1 MGTALSQSSRSMNAT
16 VNWLKRRVS
25 LSTPTTPSSSIQTRS
40 QPHSNIN
47 HHNNITITT
56 LSDPTANEPSVGALN
71 SRSSSTM
78 NITASRNPSN
88 NNIAPMLMQRDVID
102 PSSPLSLLAAT
113 SNLTTFPYGELQA
126 LNAKMN
132 TEAPKTNGINGLGE
146 INGISSSAMIGGGE
160 GNENGVVA
168 AIPNPLLKQ
177 KLRSKDRINSTTV
190 PSNVKALLPSAMPI
204 QPSNLAPD
212 SFHLS
217 TVPSPL
223 PVLSSIQQ
231 RIVTTSGRLPRTRSV
246 PILRKQ
252 STSLSSIQNTR
263 SSKRLK
269 IAHPT
274 SRTSPTTPP
283 KLVPS
288 LHAPKKPETPSV
300 AAAENKKRVLP
311 VRQGHIDI
319 LDGEISLLST
329 PQRLDSICPN
339 IIPLTFRPSIL

>member
-1 MGTALSQSSRSMNAT
+1 MNAT

-25 LSTPTTPSSSIQTRS
+25 LSTPTTTSSPIQTRS
-40 QPHSNIN
+40 QRHSSTN
-47 HHNNITITT
+47 HHNNTITT
-56 LSDPTANEPSVGALN
+56 LSNPTPNEPSVAALN
-71 SRSSSTM
+71 SRSSSAM
-78 NITASRNPSN
+78 NISASRNHSN
-88 NNIAPMLMQRDVID
+88 NNIAPISMQHDVID

-113 SNLTTFPYGELQA
+113 SKLTTFPYGELQA
-126 LNAKMN
+126 LSAKMN
-132 TEAPKTNGINGLGE
+132 TEATTNNGVSLNGINGLGE
-146 INGISSSAMIGGGE
+146 INGISSSAMICGGE
-160 GNENGVVA
+160 GNENGVVT
-168 AIPNPLLKQ
+168 AIPNPLLKP

-190 PSNVKALLPSAMPI
+190 PSTAKALLPSAIPI

-212 SFHLS
+212 SFHFS
-217 TVPSPL
+217 TVPSTP
-223 PVLSSIQQ
+223 PALSSIQP

-246 PILRKQ
+246 PISRKQ

-274 SRTSPTTPP
+274 STTSPTNPP
-283 KLVPS
+283 KRVPS
-288 LHAPKKPETPSV
+288 LQAPNKPETPSV
-300 AAAENKKRVLP
+300 AAAEKPKRVLP

-329 PQRLDSICPN
+329 PQRLDSIFPN